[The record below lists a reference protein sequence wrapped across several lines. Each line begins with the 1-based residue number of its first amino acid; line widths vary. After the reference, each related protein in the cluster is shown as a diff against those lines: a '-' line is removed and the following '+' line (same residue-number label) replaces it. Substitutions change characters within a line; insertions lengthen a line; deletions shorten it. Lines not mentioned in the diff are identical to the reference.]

1 MGLRR
6 LLAIAAVLAL
16 LPTLARA
23 QEATII
29 GTVTDSTGG
38 VLPGVTV
45 RAIHEAT
52 GNAVETVTDERGNYR
67 IPPRTGTYR
76 ITADLQ
82 GFTPATKGA
91 ELLVGAEVRV
101 NVQLAPGSL
110 QESVTVTSE
119 APLVDTTTSRV
130 AGNVDPRQVLE
141 LPVNGRDFLG
151 LTMMAPGSRLN
162 AITDTPAVGNG
173 NFQINVDGQQV
184 TQEIAGGGFGSPGYS
199 KEAIAEFE
207 FIANR
212 FDATQG
218 RSAGVQVNA
227 ITKSGTNIPSG
238 SFSGFFRNSKFNAA
252 DFVQKK
258 VLPYSDQQI
267 ATTFGGPIKKDKI
280 HFFVNYEYER
290 EPQTFT
296 YSTPFPF
303 LNTSRYQPHREN
315 KEGVRFDAQFSPKT
329 HFSARAFKYDQNI
342 FLGSGTNLT
351 QGTTQGR
358 HSNSA
363 FGVLTQVVSNRM
375 INEVKGGWEG
385 FWYSND
391 PLVKSNIKLP
401 ELAGFTV
408 SPGLTFT
415 GLTIGITGIIP
426 ARPYEDNYSLRDD
439 LTYTR
444 SGHTLKVGS
453 EYIDRVSLSYSCR
466 TCNGILDLQGS
477 PIPANLRDI
486 LVDPLDAT
494 TWKVDLLSPIA
505 RSYSL
510 AVGSFRA
517 TTPQKIYGGW
527 AQDSWTLS
535 KKLTVDLGLRYDF
548 STNLFGNAT
557 QILPFIKSGRPND
570 TNNWQPRLGAAYSLD
585 DKTVLRGGFGR
596 YYSQPTSTT
605 SWFTTFFGQIA
616 TLQVNNDRRPDF
628 ASNPFNG
635 PTPTY
640 QQVVALNQ
648 RVTFSSN
655 LSNPEERVAYSLQ
668 GSVGIQRQVGS
679 DMSVSSDYVFT
690 GARDQLFGR
699 NINLTYN
706 PATGANYSFQD
717 LAHLPFPNFGPVVM
731 LINGNRSNY
740 HALQTAFNK
749 RMANHW
755 QLAANWTL
763 GFSKDGD
770 PVPEQFALLNG
781 GITHT
786 PLNFQVAPDLG
797 GEYGYAVNDQR
808 HRAAV
813 NGIWQLPYD
822 FQLSGLYFYASGL
835 RFGTTWGGDLR
846 AVGAGGAARLRPDGT
861 IVPRNNFVGKP
872 IHRVDM
878 RIQRQFRIGPK
889 VRATGLLEL
898 FNVFNHANYGG
909 YSTQQSLTN
918 YGQPTSVN
926 NVAYYPRQAQLG
938 FRLTF

>member
-1 MGLRR
+1 
-6 LLAIAAVLAL
+6 V
-16 LPTLARA
+16 
-23 QEATII
+23 
-29 GTVTDSTGG
+29 
-38 VLPGVTV
+38 
-45 RAIHEAT
+45 HEAT
-52 GNAVETVTDERGNYR
+52 GNAFETVTDERGNYR
-67 IPPRTGTYR
+67 IPARTGTYR
-76 ITADLQ
+76 ITAELQ
-82 GFTPATKGA
+82 GFTPASKA
-91 ELLVGAEVRV
+91 ADLLVGDTARV
-101 NVQLAPGSL
+101 NLQLSPGSL
-110 QESVTVTSE
+110 QESVTVTGES
-119 APLVDTTTSRV
+119 PLVDTTSSRV
-130 AGNVDPRQVLE
+130 TGNVDPRQVAE

-151 LTMMAPGSRLN
+151 LTMMAPGSRVN
-162 AITDTPAVGNG
+162 AIVDTPVPGNG

-207 FIANR
+207 FVANR

-227 ITKSGTNIPSG
+227 ITKSGTNTPAG
-238 SFSGFFRNSKFNAA
+238 SFSGFFRNSRFNSA

-258 VLPYSDQQI
+258 VLPYSDQQL
-267 ATTFGGPIKKDKI
+267 ATTFGGPIRKDKI

-296 YSTPFPF
+296 YTTPFAY
-303 LNTSRYQPHREN
+303 LNTSKYQPHTED
-315 KEGVRFDAQFSPKT
+315 KEGLRVDFQFSPKT
-329 HFSARAFKYDQNI
+329 HFSVRGFKYDQNI
-342 FLGSGTNLT
+342 WLGNGTNVS
-351 QGTTQGR
+351 QGSTQGR

-363 FGVLTQVVSNRM
+363 FGVLTQVLSNHL

-391 PLVKSNIKLP
+391 PIVKSNIKIP
-401 ELAGFTV
+401 ELPGFTV

-415 GLTIGITGIIP
+415 GLTIGITGIVP

-439 LTYTR
+439 LTY
-444 SGHTLKVGS
+444 SVGGHTLKVGS
-453 EYIDRVSLSYSCR
+453 EYIDRESLSYSCR
-466 TCNGILDLQGS
+466 TCNGILDLQGK
-477 PIPANLRDI
+477 PVPANLQDI
-486 LVDPLDAT
+486 IPDPLDAT
-494 TWKVDLLSPIA
+494 TWKLDQLSSIA

-510 AVGSFRA
+510 AVGNFRA
-517 TTPQKIYGGW
+517 TTPQKIYAGW
-527 AQDSWTLS
+527 AQDSWTLT
-535 KKLTVDLGLRYDF
+535 KKLTVDLGLRYDV

-570 TNNWQPRLGAAYSLD
+570 TNNWQPRLGAAYSLN

-616 TLQVNNDRRPDF
+616 TLQVNNDGRPDF

-648 RVTFSSN
+648 RVTYSSN
-655 LSNPEERVAYSLQ
+655 LSSPDERVAYSLQ
-668 GSVGIQRQVGS
+668 GSAGIQRQIGS
-679 DMSVSSDYVFT
+679 TMSINSDYVFT

-699 NINLTYN
+699 NINLAYN

-717 LAHLPFPNFGPVVM
+717 LAHLPFPGSGPVVM
-731 LINGNRSNY
+731 LLNGNRSNY
-740 HALQTAFNK
+740 NALQTAFTK
-749 RMANHW
+749 RMASHW

-763 GFSKDGD
+763 SFSKDGD
-770 PVPEQFALLNG
+770 PAPEQYSALND
-781 GITHT
+781 GITRT
-786 PLNFQVAPDLG
+786 PLSFATAPDLG
-797 GEYGYAVNDQR
+797 GEYGYAVGDQR
-808 HRAAV
+808 NRATV

-822 FQLSGLYFYASGL
+822 FQLSGLYFFASGQRL
-835 RFGTTWGGDLR
+835 ATTWGGDLR

-872 IHRVDM
+872 LHRVDI
-878 RIQRQFRIGPK
+878 RLQRMFKLGPRL
-889 VRATGLLEL
+889 RATGLVEV
-898 FNVFNHANYGG
+898 FNLLNHANYGG
-909 YSTQQSLTN
+909 FATAESLTN
-918 YGQPTSVN
+918 YGQPQSVA

>member
-1 MGLRR
+1 MGQRR
-6 LLAIAAVLAL
+6 FLVLAILLFIPVLIH
-16 LPTLARA
+16 A
-23 QEATII
+23 QEATVI

-38 VLPGVTV
+38 VLPGATV
-45 RAIHEAT
+45 RAVHDAT
-52 GNAVETVTDERGNYR
+52 GNTFETGTDERGNFR
-67 IPPRTGTYR
+67 IPARTGPYR
-76 ITADLQ
+76 ITAELQ
-82 GFTPATKGA
+82 GFSPATKA
-91 ELLVGAEVRV
+91 TELLVGSEVRV
-101 NVQLAPGSL
+101 NLQLAPGSL

-119 APLVDTTTSRV
+119 TPLVDTTTTRV

-162 AITDTPAVGNG
+162 AITDTPAIGNG

-207 FIANR
+207 FVANR

-227 ITKSGTNIPSG
+227 VTKSGTNTPGG
-238 SFSGFFRNSKFNAA
+238 SFSGFFRNSRFNAA

-267 ATTFGGPIKKDKI
+267 AMTFGGPIRKDRI

-315 KEGVRFDAQFSPKT
+315 KEGLRLDAQFSPKM
-329 HFSARAFKYDQNI
+329 HFSARAFKYDQHI

-363 FGVLTQVVSNRM
+363 FGVLTQVLSNRL

-391 PLVKSNIKLP
+391 PLVSSNIRLP

-426 ARPYEDNYSLRDD
+426 ARPYEDNYSVRDD

-444 SGHTLKVGS
+444 GGHTLKVGS
-453 EYIDRVSLSYSCR
+453 EYINRVSLSYSCR

-477 PIPANLRDI
+477 PIPSNLQEI
-486 LVDPLDAT
+486 LGNPLDAT
-494 TWKVDLLSPIA
+494 TWKMDLLSPIA
-505 RSYSL
+505 RTYSL
-510 AVGSFRA
+510 AVGRFRA

-527 AQDSWTLS
+527 AQDSWSLT

-557 QILPFIKSGRPND
+557 QILPFITSGRPDD

-585 DKTVLRGGFGR
+585 DKTVVRGGVGR

-635 PTPTY
+635 PAPTY

-655 LSNPEERVAYSLQ
+655 LSSPDERVSYSLQ
-668 GSVGIQRQVGS
+668 GSAGVQRQIGS
-679 DMSVSSDYVFT
+679 TMSISSDYVFT

-706 PATGANYSFQD
+706 PATRANYSFQD
-717 LAHLPFPNFGPVVM
+717 LSHLPFPNFGPVVM
-731 LINGNRSNY
+731 LLNGNRSNY

-749 RMANHW
+749 RMASRW

-763 GFSKDGD
+763 GFSRDGD
-770 PVPEQFALLNG
+770 PAPEQYAPFNG
-781 GITHT
+781 GIAHT
-786 PLNFQVAPDLG
+786 PLSFDAAPDLG

-808 HRAAV
+808 NRAAV
-813 NGIWQLPYD
+813 NGIWQLPYG
-822 FQLSGLYFYASGL
+822 FQVSGLYFYASGL
-835 RFGTTWGGDLR
+835 RFATTWGGDLR
-846 AVGAGGAARLRPDGT
+846 AVGAGGASRLRPDGT
-861 IVPRNNFVGKP
+861 LVPRNDFVGKP
-872 IHRVDM
+872 LHRVDL
-878 RIQRQFRIGPK
+878 RIQREFRFGPK
-889 VRATGLLEL
+889 VRATGLVEL
-898 FNVFNHANYGG
+898 FNVVNHANYGG
-909 YSTQQSLTN
+909 YSTQQSLAN

-938 FRLTF
+938 FRFAF

>member
-1 MGLRR
+1 MRLRR
-6 LLAIAAVLAL
+6 LIVVVMILAMPALAHV
-16 LPTLARA
+16 
-23 QEATII
+23 QEATVI

-38 VLPGVTV
+38 VLPGVTM
-45 RAIHEAT
+45 RAVHEAT
-52 GNAVETVTDERGNYR
+52 GNAFETVTDERGNYR
-67 IPPRTGTYR
+67 IPARTGTYR

-82 GFTPATKGA
+82 GFTPATKSTD
-91 ELLVGAEVRV
+91 LLVGDTARV
-101 NVQLAPGSL
+101 NLQLSPGSL

-119 APLVDTTTSRV
+119 APLVDTTSSRV
-130 AGNVDPRQVLE
+130 SGNVDPRQVLE

-151 LTMMAPGSRLN
+151 LTMVAPGSRLN
-162 AITDTPAVGNG
+162 AITDVPATGNG

-227 ITKSGTNIPSG
+227 VTKSGTNNPAAT
-238 SFSGFFRNSKFNAA
+238 FSGFFRNSRFNSA
-252 DFVQKK
+252 DFVQKR

-267 ATTFGGPIKKDKI
+267 ATTFGGPIRKDKI

-303 LNTSRYQPHREN
+303 LNTSRYQPHHED
-315 KEGVRFDAQFSPKT
+315 KEGVRLDVQFSPKT
-329 HFSARAFKYDQNI
+329 HFSARAFKYDQKV
-342 FLGSGTNLT
+342 FLGNGTNLS

-363 FGVLTQVVSNRM
+363 FGVLTQVLSNRL

-426 ARPYEDNYSLRDD
+426 ARPYEDNYSVRDD
-439 LTYTR
+439 LTYSR
-444 SGHTLKVGS
+444 GGHTLKVGS
-453 EYIDRVSLSYSCR
+453 EYISRVSLSYSCR

-477 PIPANLRDI
+477 PIPANLKDI

-494 TWKVDLLSPIA
+494 TWKLDQLSPIV

-510 AVGSFRA
+510 AVGNFRA

-527 AQDSWTLS
+527 AQDSWALT

-570 TNNWQPRLGAAYSLD
+570 TNNWQPRLGAAYSLN
-585 DKTVLRGGFGR
+585 DKTVVRGGFGR

-616 TLQVNNDRRPDF
+616 TLQVNNDRRSDF

-648 RVTFSSN
+648 RLTFSSN

-668 GSVGIQRQVGS
+668 GSAGIQRQIGS
-679 DMSVSSDYVFT
+679 TMSINSDYVFT

-717 LAHLPFPNFGPVVM
+717 LTHLPFPSFGPVVM

-740 HALQTAFNK
+740 HALQTVFTK
-749 RMANHW
+749 RMANRW
-755 QLAANWTL
+755 QLSANWTL

-770 PVPEQFALLNG
+770 PLPEQYAASNG
-781 GITHT
+781 GIAHS
-786 PLNFQVAPDLG
+786 PLGFAVAPDLG

-808 HRAAV
+808 NRAAV

-846 AVGAGGAARLRPDGT
+846 AVGAGGAGRLRADGT
-861 IVPRNNFVGKP
+861 LVSRNDFVGKP
-872 IHRVDM
+872 LHRVDM
-878 RIQRQFRIGPK
+878 RIQRQFKLGPK
-889 VRATGLLEL
+889 LRATGLVEV
-898 FNVFNHANYGG
+898 FNLFNHANYGG
-909 YSTQQSLTN
+909 YATAQSLAN
-918 YGQPTSVN
+918 YGQPQSVN

-938 FRLTF
+938 FRIAF